1 MRALAVPS
9 HRNGFIALSATL
21 RKYIVSS
28 SITIS
33 SKVNLRKRSSNK
45 QQQKKKETAVV
56 GKAAPTTPSK
66 KRAKKKGNATKEA
79 TADPVEQHNQRPL
92 KRRRKTKPQEED
104 MIFAPRVL
112 GAAKWVG
119 AHVSTAGGIDKAVLN
134 ARIIGA
140 NAFQIFVRSQ
150 RRWDCKPTPPDVKE
164 RFIQECKAHGYSSD
178 HILVHGSYLVNL
190 ANPDPE
196 KHAKSYE
203 GFLDEIQR
211 THALGLKL
219 YNFHPGSTTGNCSV
233 DEGCSSIARSINK
246 VHKEVPEV
254 VCVLEIMAGGGNAI
268 GGDYAHLKDI
278 IEQVKDKTRVGVC
291 LDTCHMF
298 AAGYDIRTTEAWD
311 RTMKEFDNTIGLKYL
326 RGMHLNDSKTGIGS
340 HRDRH
345 ENLGKGFIGWDAF
358 KGIVRDPRTNGI
370 PMVLETPV
378 PKDDEDKEI
387 YTGEV
392 AALYKYYKDVDEKD
406 SRQ

>member
-1 MRALAVPS
+1 M
-9 HRNGFIALSATL
+9 
-21 RKYIVSS
+21 
-28 SITIS
+28 
-33 SKVNLRKRSSNK
+33 NLRKRSSNK
-45 QQQKKKETAVV
+45 KQQQKKETAVE

-66 KRAKKKGNATKEA
+66 KRAKTKGNVTKDA

-112 GAAKWVG
+112 GAAKWIG

-150 RRWDCKPTPPDVKE
+150 RRWDCKPTPLDVKE

-219 YNFHPGSTTGNCSV
+219 YNFHPGSTTGNCSA

-246 VHKEVPEV
+246 VHEEVPEV

-268 GGDYAHLKDI
+268 GGGYAHLKDI

-298 AAGYDIRTTEAWD
+298 AAGYDIRTTEAWN
-311 RTMKEFDNTIGLKYL
+311 RTIKEFDNTIGLKYL
-326 RGMHLNDSKTGIGS
+326 RGMHLNDSKTDIGS

-358 KGIVRDPRTNGI
+358 KVIVRDPRTKGI

-378 PKDDEDKEI
+378 PKDDEDKKI

-392 AALYKYYKDVDEKD
+392 AALYKYYEDVDEKD
-406 SRQ
+406 FRQ